1 MLLEFGMI
9 KMNIEYSLQNIYRY
23 QKMES
28 GILKRSIS
36 IYEALALWLSEEN
49 VEVDKFENLLKDAYD
64 KMINYN

>member
-1 MLLEFGMI
+1 MI
-9 KMNIEYSLQNIYRY
+9 KMNFDDSLQNIYQY

-64 KMINYN
+64 KMIKYN

>member
-1 MLLEFGMI
+1 
-9 KMNIEYSLQNIYRY
+9 MNIENSIQNIYQY

-36 IYEALALWLSEEN
+36 IYEALALWLSGEN
-49 VEVDKFENLLKDAYD
+49 DEQDKFDNLRREDHD

>member
-1 MLLEFGMI
+1 MI
-9 KMNIEYSLQNIYRY
+9 KMNIDDSLQNIYQY
-23 QKMES
+23 QKKES
-28 GILKRSIS
+28 GILKRAIS

>member
-1 MLLEFGMI
+1 MI
-9 KMNIEYSLQNIYRY
+9 KMNVEYSLQNIYQY

-64 KMINYN
+64 KMISYN